1 MKIGH
6 KLIAGF
12 LLIAFF
18 TVVSGYFAIRSIQS
32 INNEFL
38 KVTENTVPEL
48 KLLGD
53 LRFACLRIIS
63 SISEFA
69 LLAEE
74 EKWVLSANKRK
85 EMAKTE
91 EALIGLSEALYS
103 EALKNYEEHVS
114 ISLLHGAGTAAR
126 LEDIKKLGQELL
138 NNSHEMMKLK
148 KRRIS
153 GPEMLKIKEK
163 LEISERA
170 FLTYLNSAIMD
181 ELQELSKGKNIVVT
195 TMHISIRTAVI
206 VSAVT
211 FLLALLSGIY
221 LSFYISRPLI
231 KLKYGAL
238 QIGKGDLDTRVD
250 IKTRDE
256 LGELGSYFNK
266 MAEDLK
272 RSTEELK
279 ATEMELRKYKSH
291 LEKKVEERTVELE
304 RANEQLQIE
313 LTERK
318 RAEESL
324 NSTLDELSEKTGEV
338 EQSYIRM
345 EEDRNKM
352 FEALNYF
359 YGIIAKVEHEK
370 GFDVLSFRPED
381 NPSLRTCWE
390 IKSCQYKACPVYG
403 QRNVRCW
410 QIAGTHCGG
419 AIQGQFA
426 KKIGDCQNCEI
437 YMTATSTP
445 LQGIKETFNN
455 MMHIL
460 KSNQKE
466 LVYAK
471 LTAEESNRLKSEFLA
486 NMSHEIRTPM
496 NGIMGMT
503 ALALD
508 TELTEEQR
516 DYLNNAQKSADSL
529 LDIINN
535 ILDFS
540 KIEAGKLS
548 LDIMDFNLRLT
559 VEGVGEILAPQAS
572 EKRLEL
578 SCFVHH
584 DVPSLLRG
592 DSGRI
597 RQILLNL
604 GANAIKFTEKG
615 EVIIRAELIKET
627 ADTAYILF
635 SVTDTGMGIPKDKQ
649 ETIFAAFV
657 QADGSTTR
665 IHGGTGLGLAI
676 SKKLVDLMKGEIR
689 VESEPGKGSRFWF
702 TVAFKKQEEGK
713 VSAKVIASDIRGMRA
728 LIADDNETN
737 RTILIKML
745 EGFGCE
751 AEAVSSGAEA
761 IESLKEAVN
770 SGNPY
775 RVLLLDMQMP
785 GMSGEHTTVIIKNTP
800 EISNVTI
807 IILTSLGSRGDVAHL
822 RDIGCDGYLVKPV
835 KQSLLLDTIVT
846 IMSARATIKETKAR
860 PMVTRHTITEK
871 KFQNI
876 RILLAEDNPVNQKMA
891 ATMLR
896 KAGYNVEVAENGRVA
911 VEAVDKTSYDIIL
924 MDVQMPE
931 LDGFEATKII
941 REKEGINRNHIIIAM
956 TAHALK
962 GDRERCLEAGMDDYI
977 AKPINP
983 EEMFSIIRKWV
994 KTKIEEPADETEIK
1008 QTYAESLQKE
1018 DASKESPVDIKSAMA
1033 RFDNDTEFFK
1043 TMLNEFLG
1051 YAPDQIKALE
1061 EAVKSGDADAVQKH
1075 AHSIKGAAGNL
1086 SADRVYSVAKNIED
1100 MGLSG
1105 DISGVLHLVEDLKHE
1120 IMKIGDFMIN
1130 LPR

>member
-1 MKIGH
+1 MPKQTLIAR
-6 KLIAGF
+6 KLILFAGAI
-12 LLIAFF
+12 IAIFVIIIP
-18 TVVSGYFAIRSIQS
+18 TGYFLFSYQY
-32 INNEFL
+32 
-38 KVTENTVPEL
+38 
-48 KLLGD
+48 LLGHVQSESD
-53 LRFACLRIIS
+53 FLAQHISQGLSTNPSMWQYEHVRLSEIIS
-63 SISEFA
+63 RIGTIEKNIEIRILSIDGNIIAKLEKNISKPVIKNTA
-69 LLAEE
+69 LLYDAGIPIGKLEMSRSLLPLINRTFFIGLAGLAMGTIVFYVVKSMPLRALLKAEE
-74 EKWVLSANKRK
+74 EMHASEEKFSTVIQTAADAIISADTSGNIISWNRG
-85 EMAKTE
+85 AQN
-91 EALIGLSEALYS
+91 IFGYS
-103 EALKNYEEHVS
+103 EKEVLGKPITILMPERYRAAHKTGMERLQATGEPKIIGKTIEIEGVKKS
-114 ISLLHGAGTAAR
+114 GSEFPMDISLAKW
-126 LEDIKKLGQELL
+126 EIKKGV
-138 NNSHEMMKLK
+138 
-148 KRRIS
+148 
-153 GPEMLKIKEK
+153 
-163 LEISERA
+163 
-170 FLTYLNSAIMD
+170 FYTAI
-181 ELQELSKGKNIVVT
+181 
-195 TMHISIRTAVI
+195 IR
-206 VSAVT
+206 
-211 FLLALLSGIY
+211 
-221 LSFYISRPLI
+221 
-231 KLKYGAL
+231 
-238 QIGKGDLDTRVD
+238 D
-250 IKTRDE
+250 I
-256 LGELGSYFNK
+256 
-266 MAEDLK
+266 
-272 RSTEELK
+272 
-279 ATEMELRKYKSH
+279 
-291 LEKKVEERTVELE
+291 
-304 RANEQLQIE
+304 
-313 LTERK
+313 TERK

-324 NSTLDELSEKTGEV
+324 NRTLDELSEKTGEV
-338 EQSYIRM
+338 EHSYVWM

-956 TAHALK
+956 TARALK

-994 KTKIEEPADETEIK
+994 KTKTEEPAGEVKDEEALKPYMPVSSPKTEE
-1008 QTYAESLQKE
+1008 AEKE
-1018 DASKESPVDIKSAMA
+1018 TGKEQAFPVNMKSAME
-1033 RFDNDTEFFK
+1033 RFDNDMEFFK
-1043 TMLNEFLG
+1043 KMADEFLN
-1051 YAPDQIKALE
+1051 YVPEQIKSLE
-1061 EAVKSGDADAVQKH
+1061 EAVKSGKADEVNTIS
-1075 AHSIKGAAGNL
+1075 HSIKGAAGMLN
-1086 SADRVYSVAKNIED
+1086 ADKVSSVAMSIETK
-1100 MGLSG
+1100 GRNH
-1105 DISGVLHLVEDLKHE
+1105 DISDVPGLIYELKYEISLFRDFVEILHA
-1120 IMKIGDFMIN
+1120 
-1130 LPR
+1130 